1 MKPVF
6 SSLRKI
12 GHVNVCYL
20 DDSLLI
26 SNTYDNCFKN
36 IEDMSNLLDSFGFT
50 IHLNKSVFVPS
61 QVITFLEFIIDS
73 ISMTIKLTDEKKDN
87 LIQDCLRLQNK
98 REVVIRDL
106 AQVVGK
112 MVASEPGVEYAAL
125 YYKPLE
131 QAKTLALKQSK
142 GNFDDKMLLDNQ
154 LRECIK
160 WWIENVKTSNKL
172 IVRSKPDIVLK
183 WDSSKTGWGGLVDKS
198 KLKTG

>member
-26 SNTYDNCFKN
+26 SNTYDNCSKN
-36 IEDMSNLLDSFGFT
+36 IEDTCNLLDSLGFT

-87 LIQDCLRLQNK
+87 LIQDCLRFQNK

-112 MVASEPGVEYAAL
+112 MIASEPGVEYAAL

>member
-1 MKPVF
+1 MKSVF

-26 SNTYDNCFKN
+26 SDTHDNCSKN
-36 IEDMSNLLDSFGFT
+36 IEDTCNLLDSLGFT

-61 QVITFLEFIIDS
+61 QVITFLGFIIDS
-73 ISMTIKLTDEKKDN
+73 IYMTIKLTDEKKDN

-112 MVASEPGVEYAAL
+112 II
-125 YYKPLE
+125 
-131 QAKTLALKQSK
+131 
-142 GNFDDKMLLDNQ
+142 Q
-154 LRECIK
+154 LNE
-160 WWIENVKTSNKL
+160 TYL
-172 IVRSKPDIVLK
+172 
-183 WDSSKTGWGGLVDKS
+183 
-198 KLKTG
+198 